1 MTTFRLFFSG
11 VHSESS
17 GGSSITNEDLLK
29 ELMSPDHLTD
39 LIQLMNPVCNPWSAH
54 IQEYLKAR
62 QVTWA
67 KANGNKTDEY
77 VYTHPEW
84 I

>member
-1 MTTFRLFFSG
+1 MCFVFFSNL
-11 VHSESS
+11 HNESTA
-17 GGSSITNEDLLK
+17 GGSITNEDLLK

-54 IQEYLKAR
+54 IQEYLKATH
-62 QVTWA
+62 VTRA
-67 KANGNKTDEY
+67 KTNTNKTNEY
-77 VYTHPEW
+77 VHIHNPLW

>member
-11 VHSESS
+11 LHSESS
-17 GGSSITNEDLLK
+17 GGGSITNEDLLK

-62 QVTWA
+62 QATCA
-67 KANGNKTDEY
+67 KANGNKTDE
-77 VYTHPEW
+77 
-84 I
+84 